1 MRDVAIVGAG
11 MTQFGELWER
21 SLQDIGLE
29 SGMLAL
35 MDAGLETEDI
45 DALFLGNMS
54 AGRFIAQEHIGALI
68 ADHSGLAD
76 RGVPATRVEA
86 GGASG
91 GLALRQ
97 GYLAVA
103 SGMHDVVMVGG
114 AEKMTDVSDQEAEE
128 TTSMAADQEWEVF
141 FGATLA
147 SLYALMARRHMH
159 LHGTTPEQLAAVA
172 VKNHAHAAANPKAQ
186 FRSKITVED
195 VLSSTRVA
203 EPLGVLDCAPLSD
216 GGAAVVLTT
225 VDRALEIGKRPVV
238 VRGSGQA
245 SDTLALH
252 DRWDLTVQRATRIAA
267 ERALK
272 QAGMS
277 LGDVDVAELNDAFTI
292 AEVIALEDL
301 GLAKAGQG
309 GRCAPEGRT
318 ALGGELPVN
327 TSGGLKA
334 RGAPPGA
341 TGIAQVVELYDQL
354 LGRAKGRQVEG
365 ARVGLAHNLGGT
377 GATATVHVLEV
388 VG

>member
-35 MDAGLETEDI
+35 KDAGLETEDI

-159 LHGTTPEQLAAVA
+159 IHGTTSEQLAAVA
-172 VKNHAHAAANPKAQ
+172 VKNHAHAMANPKAQ

-195 VLSSTRVA
+195 VLSATRVA

-225 VDRALEIGKRPVV
+225 VDRALELGKRPVV

-252 DRWDLTVQRATRIAA
+252 DRWDLIVQRATRIAA

-277 LGDVDVAELNDAFTI
+277 LTDVDVAEVNDVFTI

-301 GLAKAGQG
+301 GFAKAGEG

-354 LGRAKGRQVEG
+354 LDRANGRQVEG

-388 VG
+388 VK